1 MPSGMNDTV
10 LVTGG
15 AGFIGSNFVLDW
27 MEKTKSAV
35 VNLDRLTYAGNRA
48 NLRSLEENPR
58 HSLVRGDIA
67 DGALVASLLREHKPR
82 AIVHFAAES
91 HVDRSIEGPAAFIQ
105 TNVVGTFSLLE
116 QARAYWSELAKE
128 EKAAFRFLH
137 VSTDEVY
144 GTLGPDDAAFTE
156 ETAYAPNSPYAASK
170 ASSDHLVR
178 AYFHT
183 YGLPVLTTNCS
194 NNYGPYQFPEKLIP
208 LMILNAL
215 EGKAL
220 PVYGDGLN
228 VRDWLFV
235 GDHCAAIR
243 EVLEHGR
250 LGETYN
256 VGGSSERRNIDV
268 VTTICDI
275 LDELKPDAKQG
286 SRRGLITYVTD
297 RPGHDRRYAINAEK
311 ITRELGWRPEKQF
324 EAGIRE
330 TVEWFLANMD
340 WVNDVRSGH
349 YKEWIDLNYSE
360 RLGGGEQAVSGQP
373 ILEQLG
379 R

>member
-1 MPSGMNDTV
+1 MNDTV

-27 MEKTKSAV
+27 MEKAKSAV
-35 VNLDRLTYAGNRA
+35 VNLDLLTYAGNRA

-144 GTLGPDDAAFTE
+144 GTLGPDDPAFTE

-183 YGLPVLTTNCS
+183 YRLPVLTTNCS

-360 RLGGGEQAVSGQP
+360 RLGGGEQAVSGRP
-373 ILEQLG
+373 VLEQLG